1 MTDLRIALRLLTR
14 RPGFSAAIVLTL
26 AIALGASAAIF
37 SLLNAIILRPL
48 PFPNADRIV
57 AVNALVSTDDGRL
70 TLREYRDLSRDTR
83 AFEAWGAYYPS
94 QYNVTGGGPPEAL
107 TCTIGSSTM
116 FNVLEVKPILGELW
130 PESVDFTRQYNVVL
144 SHGLW
149 QRRFGGR
156 RDVIG
161 STIVMDGG
169 QYRVQGVLPEGF
181 DYPLRTDVYRAVTD
195 YNAPHVRHYAV
206 IARVRAGVTLA
217 DAQAELDRFAV
228 RFEKDYPDSNAGV
241 RLRATPLRDAYI
253 GPARPFV
260 WLLVGAVA
268 LLVVIACV
276 NVTNLLLSRAL
287 MSSGES
293 AVRLALGAS
302 HWHLVRQS
310 VTEALVLAAL
320 GTGLGA
326 IAARWALH
334 GLTALVKADLPPW
347 FEIAFDGRALLVTAA
362 VASLTAVAVGV
373 VPALPSA
380 RSDVERVLRQET
392 GRSAASPRQQLA
404 RRLLLAGQ
412 AAFATILLV
421 SAGLL
426 VAGLQELLRID
437 LGFNADHLL
446 TFRVDPPYGRYPDI
460 RTTSEFYRRAVE
472 SLQAIPGVEAAG
484 ANRILPFSRLDL
496 ASPRVH
502 IEGRSTGRA
511 DEEPFANLQLVDGG
525 YFRAMQIALRRG
537 RTFAPTDLESSTPV
551 ALVSERAAQRW
562 WGGDDPIGRRL
573 RIVWNQQGRGV
584 GGGSDVWLTVV
595 GIVGNVRFDISSG
608 VTDESGLDLYAPNTQ
623 LFTGDSFL
631 AVRTRTSPD
640 AIRSQLRDA
649 IDRIDRDQSL
659 FDVETMTARI
669 NGSIW
674 QHRVASAVLA
684 VFAGVALC
692 LAVIGTYAVT
702 SYAVASQR
710 REIGIRLALGS
721 SGRTVGWLVI
731 RRSLIPVSLGALVGV
746 AVGAGVAR
754 ELTQMIGLTTTPNL
768 IVPASLPLLFALCAA
783 VASYL
788 PVRRSLRRMA
798 VVEALRSE

>member
-1 MTDLRIALRLLTR
+1 MSDLRIALRFLTR

-48 PFPNADRIV
+48 PFANADRIV

-116 FNVLEVKPILGELW
+116 FRVLSVKPLLGEIW
-130 PESVDFTRQYNVVL
+130 PETLDFTRQYNVVL

-161 STIVMDGG
+161 DTIVMDGG
-169 QYRVQGVLPEGF
+169 QYRVQAVLPEGF

-195 YNAPHVRHYAV
+195 YNAPHVRHYTV
-206 IARVRAGVTLA
+206 IARVRDGVSLA
-217 DAQAELDRFAV
+217 DAQTELDAFAT
-228 RFEKDYPDSNAGV
+228 RFEKAYPDSNTGV
-241 RLRATPLRDAYI
+241 GLRATPLRDAYI

-268 LLVVIACV
+268 LLLVIACV

-287 MSSGES
+287 MASGES
-293 AVRLALGAS
+293 AVRLALGANR
-302 HWHLVRQS
+302 WHLARKS
-310 VTEALVLAAL
+310 VTEALVLAAF
-320 GTGLGA
+320 GTVLGA
-326 IAARWALH
+326 IAARWALT

-347 FEIAFDGRALLVTAA
+347 FEIAFDERALVATAA
-362 VASLTAVAVGV
+362 VAGLTAVAVGIL
-373 VPALPSA
+373 PALQSA

-392 GRSAASPRQQLA
+392 GRSAASPRQQLV
-404 RRLLLAGQ
+404 RRILLAGQ

-421 SAGLL
+421 SAGLF
-426 VAGLQELLRID
+426 VAGLQQLLGID
-437 LGFNADHLL
+437 VGFKADHLL

-472 SLQAIPGVEAAG
+472 SLQSIPGVEAAG
-484 ANRILPFSRLDL
+484 ANRIVPFSRLDL

-502 IEGRSTGRA
+502 VEGRSTGRA

-525 YFRAMQIALRRG
+525 YFRTMQIPLRRG
-537 RTFAPTDLESSTPV
+537 RLFDATDLEASTPV
-551 ALVSERAAQRW
+551 AVVSDRAARRF
-562 WGGDDPIGRRL
+562 WGDDDPIGRRL
-573 RIVWNQQGRGV
+573 RIVWNQQGRGG
-584 GGGSDVWLTVV
+584 GGGSEVWLTVV
-595 GIVGNVRFDISSG
+595 GVVGNVHFSG
-608 VTDESGLDLYAPNTQ
+608 FGDDSGLDLYAPNTQ

-631 AVRTRTSPD
+631 VVRTRITPD
-640 AIRSQLRDA
+640 AIRSQLRAA

-702 SYAVASQR
+702 SHAVASQR

-721 SGRTVGWLVI
+721 SSQKVGWLVI
-731 RRSLIPVSLGALVGV
+731 RRSLIPVSLGALIGLL
-746 AVGAGVAR
+746 VGAIVAR
-754 ELTQMIGLTTTPNL
+754 QLTEMIGLTTAPSF

-788 PVRRSLRRMA
+788 PLRRSLRRMA
-798 VVEALRSE
+798 VVDTLRGE